1 MKVKHEARTLDGD
14 IVEPEHT
21 IEQVCSS
28 CGYDLDESEIAADT
42 CSDCGEPL
50 FLKENVA
57 IVVTTLPPILGR
69 A

>member
-28 CGYDLDESEIAADT
+28 CGYDLDESEIAAAGHDRCLYSYSSST
-42 CSDCGEPL
+42 P
-50 FLKENVA
+50 A
-57 IVVTTLPPILGR
+57 
-69 A
+69 